1 MTMEMA
7 TVGGGCFW
15 CTEAVYQQLI
25 GVDKVESG
33 YSGGRIL
40 NPTYEQICEGNTGH
54 AEVIRI
60 HFDNTI
66 VSYRD
71 ILEIFF
77 TIHDPTTL
85 NRQGNDVG
93 TQYRSVIYTHS
104 DEQMATAR
112 EVIAA
117 MAHVWDA
124 PIVTELQEAPI
135 FYPAEDYHQNYFRSN
150 PMQSY
155 CAYVVAPKVSKF
167 RQVFASRA
175 QKGRTFFARTAQLH
189 LRGMMVCLY
198 SPWVVAGSISND
210 FPLLNDGKAD
220 NKRR

>member
-7 TVGGGCFW
+7 TIGGGCFW

-25 GVDKVESG
+25 GVEKVVSG
-33 YSGGRIL
+33 YSGGRIPD
-40 NPTYEQICEGNTGH
+40 PTYEQICEGNTGH

-60 HFDNTI
+60 QFDSTI
-66 VSYRD
+66 VNYRD

-104 DEQMATAR
+104 AEQMATAR

-124 PIVTELQEAPI
+124 PIVTELQEAPV
-135 FYPAEDYHQNYFRSN
+135 FYPAEEYHQNYFLN
-150 PMQSY
+150 HPMQSY
-155 CAYVVAPKVSKF
+155 CAFVVAPKVSKF

-175 QKGRTFFARTAQLH
+175 RKG
-189 LRGMMVCLY
+189 
-198 SPWVVAGSISND
+198 
-210 FPLLNDGKAD
+210 
-220 NKRR
+220 